1 MHHGSRLTRFPFF
14 TLDVQSLISS
24 LTGLDYVITDREG
37 WQIYDS
43 VERAQEMMAA
53 SLVATSAINALS
65 VHG

>member
-24 LTGLDYVITDREG
+24 LTDLDYVIIDREG

-53 SLVATSAINALS
+53 SLVATPAINTLS